1 MPKVIFEN
9 EEFNGVDLDPSE
21 EAILQKQ
28 LYGFISSHN
37 SFLEDLFKDNY
48 NNIRAG
54 LQVAKAELSAAPF
67 RGMFAGDSELV
78 MQLIRPAYV
87 IRTTAATEAADN
99 TWSFTFT
106 SGNDY
111 WIGFGSDNTTAINV
125 DKRVCVI
132 PLAVAWT
139 QGGLP
144 TVEEIYVQLGGT
156 SYPVNVV
163 RHGWFADNPNQV
175 RYARIRPMIW
185 RPKSR
190 PLVQVR
196 SISAAVQE
204 LVLVG
209 IAFVMGDLARAQA
222 PTTIQT

>member
-1 MPKVIFEN
+1 MAKVMFEN
-9 EEFNGVDLDPSE
+9 EEFNGMDLAPEE
-21 EAILQKQ
+21 EALLQKQ
-28 LYGFISSHN
+28 LFGFISSHN

-48 NNIRAG
+48 ANIRAG
-54 LQVAKAELSAAPF
+54 LQVAKSELQAAPF
-67 RGMFAGDSELV
+67 KGMFAGDSELA

-87 IRTTAATEAADN
+87 IRTTDATETADN

-106 SGNDY
+106 AGNDY
-111 WIGFGSDNTTAINV
+111 WLGFGTNNTTAINV
-125 DKRVCVI
+125 DKRACLV

-144 TVEEIYVQLGGT
+144 TIEEVYVQLGGT
-156 SYPVNVV
+156 TYPVNVI
-163 RHGWFADNPNQV
+163 RHGWYADNPNQV
-175 RYARIRPMIW
+175 RYARIRPQIW

-196 SISAAVQE
+196 VLSASVQE

-209 IAFVMGDLARAQA
+209 IAFVMGDLARTQA

>member
-1 MPKVIFEN
+1 MPTVIFEN
-9 EEFNGVDLDPSE
+9 EEFNGIALTVSE
-21 EAILQKQ
+21 ETLLQKQ
-28 LYGFISSHN
+28 LYQFIAAHE

-48 NNIRAG
+48 NNIVAG
-54 LQVAKAELSAAPF
+54 LQVAKSELGAAPF
-67 RGMFAGDSELV
+67 RGMYAGDSELA
-78 MQLIRPAYV
+78 MQLIRSGYV
-87 IRTTAATEAADN
+87 RRTTGATETPDN
-99 TWSFTFT
+99 DWTATFT

-111 WIGFGSDNTTAINV
+111 WIGFDTNNTTAINV
-125 DKRVCVI
+125 DKRACII

-156 SYPVNVV
+156 TYPVNVI
-163 RHGWFADNPNQV
+163 RHGWYADNPNQV
-175 RYARIRPMIW
+175 RYARIRPQIW

-196 SISAAVQE
+196 SISAATQE

-209 IAFVMGDLARAQA
+209 IAFVMGDLARTQA
-222 PTTIQT
+222 PSTVQT

>member
-9 EEFNGVDLDPSE
+9 EEFNGVDLE
-21 EAILQKQ
+21 NKEQALLQKQ
-28 LYGFISSHN
+28 LYGFIAPHN

-48 NNIRAG
+48 ANIVAG
-54 LQVAKAELSAAPF
+54 LQVAKSELGAAPF
-67 RGMFAGDSELV
+67 RGMYAGDSELS

-87 IRTTAATEAADN
+87 LRTTGATEAPANDW
-99 TWSFTFT
+99 TFTFT

-111 WIGFGSDNTTAINV
+111 WIGFGTDNTTAINV
-125 DKRVCVI
+125 DKRACVV

-139 QGGLP
+139 QGGSP

-156 SYPVNVV
+156 TYPVNVV
-163 RHGWFADNPNQV
+163 RHGWYADNLNRV
-175 RYARIRPMIW
+175 RVARIRPQIW

-196 SISAAVQE
+196 SISAASQE
-204 LVLVG
+204 LVLIGV
-209 IAFVMGDLARAQA
+209 AFVMGDLARTQA
-222 PTTIQT
+222 PSTVQT

>member
-1 MPKVIFEN
+1 MSRVTFEN
-9 EEFNGVDLDPSE
+9 EEFNGVDLTPAE
-21 EAILQKQ
+21 EALLQKQ
-28 LYGFISSHN
+28 LFGFLAGHS
-37 SFLEDLFKDNY
+37 SFLEDLFKDSY
-48 NNIRAG
+48 PYIRAG
-54 LQVAKAELSAAPF
+54 LEVAKTELGGAPF
-67 RGMFAGDSELV
+67 RGMFGGDSELV

-87 IRTTAATEAADN
+87 IRTTGATETADN

-106 SGNDY
+106 AGNDY
-111 WIGFGSDNTTAINV
+111 WIGFGTDNTTAINI
-125 DKRVCVI
+125 DKRACVV

-139 QGGLP
+139 QGGSP
-144 TVEEIYVQLGGT
+144 TVEELYVQLGGT
-156 SYPVNVV
+156 AYPVNVV
-163 RHGWFADNPNQV
+163 RHGWYADNINRV
-175 RYARIRPMIW
+175 RYARIRPQIW

-196 SISAAVQE
+196 VLSASVQE

>member
-1 MPKVIFEN
+1 VPKVIFEN
-9 EEFNGVDLDPSE
+9 EEFNGTALEAGE
-21 EAILQKQ
+21 EALLQKQ
-28 LYGFISSHN
+28 LFGFIAPHA

-48 NNIRAG
+48 LNIVAG
-54 LQVAKAELSAAPF
+54 LQVAKTELGAAPF
-67 RGMFAGDSELV
+67 RGMYAGDSELS

-87 IRTTAATEAADN
+87 LRTTGATETAANDW
-99 TWSFTFT
+99 TFTFT
-106 SGNDY
+106 AGNDY
-111 WIGFGSDNTTAINV
+111 WIGFGTDNTTAINV
-125 DKRVCVI
+125 DKRACVI

-156 SYPVNVV
+156 TYPVNVI
-163 RHGWFADNPNQV
+163 RQGWWADNVNRIRV
-175 RYARIRPMIW
+175 ARIRPQIW

-196 SISAAVQE
+196 VLSASQQE

>member
-1 MPKVIFEN
+1 MPTVIFEN
-9 EEFNGVDLDPSE
+9 EEFNGTALTVSE
-21 EAILQKQ
+21 EALLQKQ
-28 LYGFISSHN
+28 LYQFIASHN

-48 NNIRAG
+48 ANIVAG
-54 LQVAKAELSAAPF
+54 LQVAKTELGSAPF
-67 RGMFAGDSELV
+67 RGMYAGDSELS

-87 IRTTAATEAADN
+87 LRTTGATETAANDW
-99 TWSFTFT
+99 TFTFT
-106 SGNDY
+106 TGNDY
-111 WIGFGSDNTTAINV
+111 WIGFGTDNTTAINV
-125 DKRVCVI
+125 DKRACVI
-132 PLAVAWT
+132 PLAVTWT

-156 SYPVNVV
+156 SYPVNVI
-163 RHGWFADNPNQV
+163 RHGWYADNPNQV
-175 RYARIRPMIW
+175 RYARIRPQIW

-204 LVLVG
+204 MVLVG

-222 PTTIQT
+222 PTTVQT

>member
-1 MPKVIFEN
+1 MAKVIFEN
-9 EEFNGVDLDPSE
+9 EEFNGSDLAPE
-21 EAILQKQ
+21 EETLLQKQ
-28 LYGFISSHN
+28 LFGFIASHN

-48 NNIRAG
+48 ANIRAG
-54 LQVAKAELSAAPF
+54 LQVAKSELQAAPF
-67 RGMFAGDSELV
+67 KGMFAGDSELA

-87 IRTTAATEAADN
+87 IRTTGATETADN

-106 SGNDY
+106 AGNDY
-111 WIGFGSDNTTAINV
+111 WLGFGTDNSTAINV
-125 DKRVCVI
+125 DKRACLI

-144 TVEEIYVQLGGT
+144 TVEEVYVQLGGT
-156 SYPVNVV
+156 SYPVNVI
-163 RHGWFADNPNQV
+163 RHGWYADNLNRV
-175 RYARIRPMIW
+175 RYARIRPQIW

-196 SISAAVQE
+196 VLSASVQE

>member
-1 MPKVIFEN
+1 MAKVIFEN
-9 EEFNGVDLDPSE
+9 EEFNGLDLAPE
-21 EAILQKQ
+21 EETLLKKQ
-28 LYGFISSHN
+28 LFGFIASHN
-37 SFLEDLFKDNY
+37 SFLEDLFTDNY
-48 NNIRAG
+48 ANIRAG
-54 LQVAKAELSAAPF
+54 LQVAKSELQAAPF
-67 RGMFAGDSELV
+67 KGMFAGDSELA

-87 IRTTAATEAADN
+87 TRTTDATETAAN
-99 TWSFTFT
+99 TWSFTF
-106 SGNDY
+106 SAGNDY
-111 WIGFGSDNTTAINV
+111 WLGFGTDNTTAINV
-125 DKRVCVI
+125 DKRACLI

-144 TVEEIYVQLGGT
+144 TVEEVYVQLGGT
-156 SYPVNVV
+156 SYPVNVI
-163 RHGWFADNPNQV
+163 RHGWYADNLNRV
-175 RYARIRPMIW
+175 RYARIRPQIW

-196 SISAAVQE
+196 VLSASVQE